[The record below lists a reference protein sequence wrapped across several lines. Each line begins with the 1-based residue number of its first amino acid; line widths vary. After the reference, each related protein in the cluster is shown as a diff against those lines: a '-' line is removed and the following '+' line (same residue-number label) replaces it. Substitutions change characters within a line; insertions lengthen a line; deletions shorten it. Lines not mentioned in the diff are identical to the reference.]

1 MEDLYK
7 RNNYPEG
14 NFMKD
19 LNNEIKILEL
29 LSSNKN
35 SVKYFG
41 SFDIIKEKVM
51 IMEKCDEDLEQFMR
65 KRKSSLNIDEIKN
78 IFIDLNKVFYIMYK
92 NNIIHRDLKMKN
104 FLIKYNDERKN
115 EYIVKLADYGIG
127 KFLNNTND
135 NFSGVKG
142 TSETMAP
149 ELILTKTKKYEN
161 IVDIFSL
168 GIILYQL
175 SHNLNHPFKKSYG
188 NFVII
193 YYQYYEKDNYNVE
206 FSQHIKDKDFK
217 DLIIKMIKLNPKNR
231 LTWEEY
237 FGHPFFK

>member
-1 MEDLYK
+1 
-7 RNNYPEG
+7 
-14 NFMKD
+14 MKHFAV
-19 LNNEIKILEL
+19 I
-29 LSSNKN
+29 
-35 SVKYFG
+35 
-41 SFDIIKEKVM
+41 M
-51 IMEKCDEDLEQFMR
+51 IMAFGCNCLLAYNPQ
-65 KRKSSLNIDEIKN
+65 SEIRE
-78 IFIDLNKVFYIMYK
+78 IFIGLNEVFYIMYK

-175 SHNLNHPFKKSYG
+175 SHNLNHPFNKSYG

-193 YYQYYEKDNYNVE
+193 YYQYYEKDNYNIE
-206 FSQHIKDKDFK
+206 FDKNIKDKDFN
-217 DLIIKMIKLNPKNR
+217 DLIIKMLKLNPKNR

-237 FGHPFFK
+237 FEHPFFK